1 MPDVTITIRAENL
14 ASGETKK
21 LQIDIANLRRAFNET
36 DTAAKGFGQRLSA
49 IQPHLQG
56 IASGANVFAANMF
69 GLGKG
74 FVDAALKMEGFKT
87 ALTNIEGNAAAA
99 EKRFAELQKVAQL
112 PGLSLA
118 GVVQGAARLKSIGVE
133 AELADRTLKEFGN
146 ALALVGS
153 TDLSGALQGLTRLVS
168 KGKVVTQD
176 LQQITDRAPQ
186 ITQALQNIF
195 NTTQADEIQKQLD
208 ASGQSVKDFVN
219 ILVTELE
226 RGARAAEGPT
236 TSALSNLKNAIFDL
250 QASLGETLLPAVT
263 SVAKALK
270 NFVDGFN
277 SLGDGTKNAI
287 VALAAVGTGAT
298 ALVGGFATLGIA
310 ITGIKAGLAALGI
323 SATAAGIALKAALGP
338 IGIAAG
344 IIGGAIAAYHA
355 LARSKRD
362 AAQASKELEEAQK
375 KELEAFEQAAKAAA
389 PGQAVLNLRIAETAE
404 ELANARAELEALRHR
419 SRQIG
424 GHPSRRAT
432 RNLAADEI
440 KEQIQVVENLEKAFE
455 NLQRSRR
462 QTDIQLNAQAVRYLK
477 TTREQLAAK
486 LYQLRVDKAT
496 IKARETRSGR
506 AGEGGRR
513 KKAEDLRNVQ
523 AEIQSIIEQVESTEK
538 SIAAIEKT
546 KKEEA
551 EKRLKTTSDE
561 LTTLTQVET
570 TVKSTAEISTEVQ
583 ESLKAQ
589 AASTER
595 VVEASKKVVKNR
607 KSELELLEDSF
618 IVLNGIAESEAKL
631 RVPTIDAEIPRTP
644 VQGVR
649 PDKPTPTAER
659 DPLRGSQDDPNN
671 KRATVARPTA
681 PGSRPLYQKILEQQ
695 EKDQQEA
702 LQKEKESL
710 RAQYQQNKEHNE
722 KLKQLYE
729 ERKQLIQPLVDT
741 IAAVPAD
748 LFSATFD
755 SIVRIPAEM
764 QDALNQL
771 NQDTAAEIAAVRESQ
786 LLNAREK
793 AEQIAQIEQDAAK
806 RRMQIEK
813 EANQAKIDG
822 FKSVVD
828 NFIGGIGQMIAEQ
841 IKLRAATALT
851 NALLGSPGQSG
862 GGGGGIGGILGS
874 ALPFLGALNPAL
886 AIGGGLALGAA
897 ALFSSSFDD
906 PINDA
911 LARRAGIQASQR
923 RASRA
928 AVALGRRSAVDLRD
942 NFEQGFVTETTRQT
956 GAQEESSNPVIMNEI
971 KLVIGSQELKAMYEE
986 TQRQITTGIIAR

>member
-1 MPDVTITIRAENL
+1 MPDITISIRAENL

-21 LQIDIANLRRAFNET
+21 LQIDIANLTQAFNET
-36 DTAAKGFGQRLSA
+36 ETAAKGFGQRLSA
-49 IQPHLQG
+49 IEPHLQG
-56 IASGANVFAANMF
+56 IASGANVFATNMI
-69 GLGKG
+69 GIGKG
-74 FVDAALKMEGFKT
+74 FVDAALKIEGFKT
-87 ALTNIEGNAAAA
+87 ALTNVEGNAAAA

-112 PGLSLA
+112 PGLSLEGA
-118 GVVQGAARLKSIGVE
+118 VQGAARLKSIGFE
-133 AELADRTLKEFGN
+133 AEFADRTLKEFGN

-186 ITQALQNIF
+186 ITQALQSIF
-195 NTTQADEIQKQLD
+195 NTTQADEIQKQLE

-219 ILVTELE
+219 VLVTELE
-226 RGARAAEGPT
+226 KGARASEGPT
-236 TSALSNLKNAIFDL
+236 TSAISNLKNAIFDL
-250 QASLGETLLPAVT
+250 QASLGQTLLPAVT

-270 NFVDGFN
+270 SFVDGFN
-277 SLGDGTKNAI
+277 SLDAGTKNAI
-287 VALAAVGTGAT
+287 VALAAVATGAS

-355 LARSKRD
+355 LAKSKRN
-362 AAQASKELEEAQK
+362 AAQASKELEEAQR
-375 KELEAFEQAAKAAA
+375 KELEAFEKAAKEAA
-389 PGQAVLNLRIAETAE
+389 PGQAVLNLRIKETSE
-404 ELANARAELEALRHR
+404 ELANARAELDRLRHR

-424 GHPSRRAT
+424 GHPSRRGT
-432 RNLAADEI
+432 RRRIADEI
-440 KEQIQVVENLEKAFE
+440 KEQEQAVKNLEKAFD

-486 LYQLRVDKAT
+486 LYELRVDRAT
-496 IKARETRSGR
+496 IKARETRRGR
-506 AGEGGRR
+506 AGERGRR

-523 AEIQSIIEQVESTEK
+523 AEIQSIIEQIESTEK
-538 SIAAIEKT
+538 SIASIEKT
-546 KKEEA
+546 RKEET
-551 EKRLKTTSDE
+551 EKRLKTTSNE

-570 TVKSTAEISTEVQ
+570 TVKSASEISKGIQ
-583 ESLKAQ
+583 KSLEAQ
-589 AASTER
+589 TVETER
-595 VVEASKKVVKNR
+595 IVDASNKVVKNR

-618 IVLNGIAESEAKL
+618 VVLNDIADAEAKL
-631 RVPTIDAEIPRTP
+631 RAPTIDARIPRTP

-649 PDKPTPTAER
+649 PDKPAAER
-659 DPLRGSQDDPNN
+659 DPLSGSQSDPNN
-671 KRATVARPTA
+671 QRPTVARPTTDA
-681 PGSRPLYQKILEQQ
+681 GRPLYQKILDQR

-702 LQKEKESL
+702 LQKEKEFL
-710 RAQYQQNKEHNE
+710 RAQYLQNKEHNDN
-722 KLKQLYE
+722 LRQLYE
-729 ERKQLIQPLVDT
+729 ERREIIQPLVDT

-755 SIVRIPAEM
+755 SLVRIPAEM

-771 NQDTAAEIAAVRESQ
+771 NQDTAAEIAEVRESQ

-806 RRMQIEK
+806 RRVQIEK

-822 FKSVVD
+822 FKAVVD
-828 NFIGGIGQMIAEQ
+828 NFISGIGQMIAEQ
-841 IKLRAATALT
+841 IKLRAATAIT
-851 NALLGSPGQSG
+851 NALIGSPTGAAAKS
-862 GGGGGIGGILGS
+862 GGIGGILGA
-874 ALPFLGALNPAL
+874 ALPFLSAVNPAL
-886 AIGGGLALGAA
+886 AIVGGLGLGAA
-897 ALFSSSFDD
+897 ALFAGSFDD
-906 PINDA
+906 PVNDA
-911 LARRAGIQASQR
+911 LARRAGIQASQQ

-928 AVALGRRSAVDLRD
+928 AIALGRRSAADLRD
-942 NFEQGFVTETTRQT
+942 NFEQGFVTETARQT
-956 GAQEESSNPVIMNEI
+956 GAPGEGGNPVIMNEI